1 MRTTAPY
8 GTWIS
13 PITSEWLTLSQKK
26 FGTIVIDADTIY
38 WDEVRPN
45 ENGRTVIVQ
54 VSPEG
59 EKRDIT
65 PDNLSVRT
73 RIHEYGGAPFTAYQ
87 GKIYFIN
94 DKDQRIYLGT
104 EALTEP
110 GVRFADLHVYEN
122 YLIAVGEKEHD
133 NFLICFDLRTKKWQK
148 IASGNDFYASPA
160 FSKDGTQVAFITWN
174 HPQMPW
180 DGSELWLGDFKNGQ
194 LSNLQKIAGSSS
206 ESIFQPCWSASNEL
220 HFVSD
225 ITGWWNLYRWNE
237 TIIPKEFQN
246 LVFDK
251 ASAPDLQQAQPTR
264 KQAMCKHMVD
274 GRGCKGGDASAVKNQ
289 ILKFLGYEPVC
300 PREAEFGLPQW
311 IFGMS
316 TYAFAGDQ
324 IIAASA
330 KDGRWSLGLSPDFK
344 PLELPWTYF
353 SQIRASNKF
362 AVFIAGSSLQDK
374 AIYHYDLKKNRTKVL
389 AHNVHPHLDPG
400 YISEGQFITY
410 PSRKGRQAHAFYY
423 PPKNTDFKAPDSTL
437 PPLVV
442 MTHGG
447 PTSSTSSTFDLKIQF
462 WTSRGIAVLDVDYGG
477 STGYGRPY
485 RDALKGNWGIV
496 DVEDCEA
503 GAQYL
508 VDHKKADPKKLAIR
522 GGSAGGYTT
531 LAALTFGKTFTV
543 GASYY
548 GVSDLTA
555 LAEETHKFEAR
566 YLDSLVGPYPAQ
578 KKLYQDRSPLYHA
591 EKLKSPVIFFQGSE
605 DLVVPLNQAEKMYEA
620 LKKRGIMTKLVVYEG
635 EQHGFRKA
643 QNIRDSLE
651 KELAFYLKA
660 WNLA

>member
-8 GTWIS
+8 GTWTS

-26 FGTIVIDADTIY
+26 FGTIVIDGDTIY

-54 VSPEG
+54 LSPEG

-65 PDNLSVRT
+65 PDNFSVRT

-87 GKIYFIN
+87 GEIYFIN

-133 NFLICFDLRTKKWQK
+133 NFLICLDLRTKKWQK

-160 FSKDGTQVAFITWN
+160 FSNDGTQVAFITWN

-194 LSNLQKIAGSSS
+194 LSNLRKIAGSSS

-220 HFVSD
+220 HYVSD
-225 ITGWWNLYRWNE
+225 ITGWWNLYRLNRLSG
-237 TIIPKEFQN
+237 TI
-246 LVFDK
+246 
-251 ASAPDLQQAQPTR
+251 
-264 KQAMCKHMVD
+264 
-274 GRGCKGGDASAVKNQ
+274 
-289 ILKFLGYEPVC
+289 EPVC

-324 IIAASA
+324 VIAASA
-330 KDGRWSLGLSPDFK
+330 KDGCWSLGLSPDFK

-353 SQIRASNKF
+353 SQVRAGERTQKILPSGLRQSPGDSTQPGRQNLLSTLPNGKF

-374 AIYHYDLKKNRTKVL
+374 AIYHYDLNKKKIEVL

-400 YISEGQFITY
+400 YISEGQFVTY
-410 PSRKGRQAHAFYY
+410 PSGIGGIGGKGRKAHAFYY
-423 PPKNTDFKAPDSTL
+423 PPMNKDFKAPDGLL

-447 PTSSTSSTFDLKIQF
+447 PTSATSSTFDLKIQF

-566 YLDSLVGPYPAQ
+566 YLNSLVGPYPAQ
-578 KKLYQDRSPLYHA
+578 KKLYQERSPLYHA
-591 EKLKSPVIFFQGSE
+591 EKLKCPVIFFQGSE

-651 KELAFYLKA
+651 KELAFYLKS